1 MKIKIVA
8 IGIGIFL
15 LFFAGILILL
25 SLSQKS
31 SPTPAPVPFVPTPTA
46 VSVPLSK
53 APTPLPTEEA
63 ASSSAAVPDSPRIPD
78 VDKNAEDF
86 NKTNHPD
93 VYVANKTPYETTD
106 FSVTSRFV
114 PGYPE
119 GHYGF
124 SVTQN
129 TANAQKAFVAW
140 LHSLGLSDE
149 MINTLDIIYN

>member
-1 MKIKIVA
+1 MKIKIFA
-8 IGIGIFL
+8 ISIGGFL

-53 APTPLPTEEA
+53 SPSSIPTEEV
-63 ASSSAAVPDSPRIPD
+63 ASSAAAVPDSPRIPD

-86 NKTNHPD
+86 NKTAHPD
-93 VYVANKTPYETTD
+93 VYVANKTPHDTTD

-124 SVTQN
+124 TVTQH
-129 TANAQKAFVAW
+129 TQNAQKAFIAW

-149 MINTLDIIYN
+149 TINGLDVVYN